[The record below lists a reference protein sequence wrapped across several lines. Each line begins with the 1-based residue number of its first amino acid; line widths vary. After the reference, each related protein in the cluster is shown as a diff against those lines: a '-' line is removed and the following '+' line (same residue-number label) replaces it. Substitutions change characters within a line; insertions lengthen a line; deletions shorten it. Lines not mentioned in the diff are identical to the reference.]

1 MREMSEREEKGEEQ
15 RGGQEERRERR
26 EGREETKSRREA
38 LRAFQEGIREGG
50 RRVEEALL
58 NFGVKGFVLEAK
70 VFGMVCGCA
79 GFQTDTR
86 GIQAE
91 EVEVLKEDLGKLLA
105 SVGES
110 LGIRPDFIYAR
121 KLPGSEEV
129 VALTVREL
137 CEICK
142 EEFAGSNASPRPDII
157 VLRK

>member
-1 MREMSEREEKGEEQ
+1 MSEREGRGEEQ
-15 RGGQEERRERR
+15 NKGQREWREKR
-26 EGREETKSRREA
+26 EGREEKGKSRREA
-38 LRAFQEGIREGG
+38 LKAFQEGIREGG

-58 NFGVKGFVLEAK
+58 NFGVKGIVLEAK

-121 KLPGSEEV
+121 KL
-129 VALTVREL
+129 LVRRRSSL
-137 CEICK
+137 SPSGN
-142 EEFAGSNASPRPDII
+142 FAKYARRSLQAQMHRHDQT
-157 VLRK
+157 

>member
-1 MREMSEREEKGEEQ
+1 MSKREGRGEEQ
-15 RGGQEERRERR
+15 NKGQGRGREKR
-26 EGREETKSRREA
+26 EGRGEKGKSRREA

-50 RRVEEALL
+50 RRVEAALL
-58 NFGVKGFVLEAK
+58 NFGVKAIVLEAK

-91 EVEVLKEDLGKLLA
+91 EVEVLKDDLGKLLA

-121 KLPGSEEV
+121 KLPCLLYTSP
-129 VALTVREL
+129 
-137 CEICK
+137 
-142 EEFAGSNASPRPDII
+142 SPRDRTRSRMPSSA
-157 VLRK
+157 

>member
-1 MREMSEREEKGEEQ
+1 MSEIEGRREEQ
-15 RGGQEERRERR
+15 RRGQG
-26 EGREETKSRREA
+26 EGRGKREWGGEETRKRRREA
-38 LRAFQEGIREGG
+38 LKAFQEGIREGG

-58 NFGVKGFVLEAK
+58 NFGVKGIVLEAK

-121 KLPGSEEV
+121 KLPVLKRSSLSPSGN
-129 VALTVREL
+129 
-137 CEICK
+137 
-142 EEFAGSNASPRPDII
+142 FATYARRSLQAQMHRHDQT
-157 VLRK
+157 

>member
-1 MREMSEREEKGEEQ
+1 MSEIEGRGEEQ
-15 RGGQEERRERR
+15 RRGKGEGRERR

-38 LRAFQEGIREGG
+38 LRVFQEGIREGG

-58 NFGVKGFVLEAK
+58 NFGVKGIVLEAK

-91 EVEVLKEDLGKLLA
+91 EVEVLKDDLGKLLA

-110 LGIRPDFIYAR
+110 LGIRPDFI
-121 KLPGSEEV
+121 LSLIHISEP
-129 VALTVREL
+129 T
-137 CEICK
+137 
-142 EEFAGSNASPRPDII
+142 RPY
-157 VLRK
+157 

>member
-1 MREMSEREEKGEEQ
+1 MSKIEGRGEEQ
-15 RGGQEERRERR
+15 NKGQGEGREKR
-26 EGREETKSRREA
+26 EGREEKEKSGREA

-58 NFGVKGFVLEAK
+58 NFGVKGIVLEAK

-91 EVEVLKEDLGKLLA
+91 EVEVLKDDLGKLLA

-142 EEFAGSNASPRPDII
+142 EEFAGSNAPPRPDII

>member
-1 MREMSEREEKGEEQ
+1 
-15 RGGQEERRERR
+15 
-26 EGREETKSRREA
+26 
-38 LRAFQEGIREGG
+38 
-50 RRVEEALL
+50 
-58 NFGVKGFVLEAK
+58 VLEAK

-137 CEICK
+137 CDICK

>member
-1 MREMSEREEKGEEQ
+1 MREMSGREEKGGEQ
-15 RGGQEERRERR
+15 SRRQGERREKR
-26 EGREETKSRREA
+26 EGGEETKSRREA
-38 LRAFQEGIREGG
+38 LGAFQEGIREGG

-58 NFGVKGFVLEAK
+58 NFGVKGIVLEAK

-91 EVEVLKEDLGKLLA
+91 EVEVLKNDLGKLLA

-137 CEICK
+137 CDICK
-142 EEFAGSNASPRPDII
+142 EEFAGSNAPPRPDII

>member
-1 MREMSEREEKGEEQ
+1 MSKIERRGEEQ
-15 RGGQEERRERR
+15 NKGQGEGREKR
-26 EGREETKSRREA
+26 EGRGEKGKSRREA

-58 NFGVKGFVLEAK
+58 NFGVKAIVLEAK

-91 EVEVLKEDLGKLLA
+91 EVDVLKEDLGKLVA

-137 CEICK
+137 CEICLLYTSDAAD
-142 EEFAGSNASPRPDII
+142 E
-157 VLRK
+157 